1 MIWLEVAAVLAIH
14 DRQIAEHGGSSGVR
28 DEQLLESALAR
39 PQQLVAYGDPAPDL
53 PALAA
58 SLTYGIARNHPF
70 VDGNKRTAFVAGLTF
85 LGLNGAELTAAPA
98 ERFANIVSLAEGM
111 ISEED
116 YAQWLRH
123 NLRFET
129 GAVHEQAANYG

>member
-14 DRQIAEHGGSSGVR
+14 DRQISEHGGSSGVR
-28 DEQLLESALAR
+28 DEQLVESALAR

-98 ERFANIVSLAEGM
+98 ERFANIISLAEGM

-116 YAQWLRH
+116 YAQWLRR
-123 NLRFET
+123 NVRFET